1 LKRMTDYQLLK
12 DDFDHA
18 CKELKN
24 RRVMV
29 EELREEKKLLVEL
42 AGKQYKLIKF
52 VNKIMYET
60 TKHQLSLPVKEQNF
74 ELLDLAWSTNDCL
87 GDLPRHKEIVE
98 LLKAK
103 GIDLTINS
111 IERRMK

>member
-1 LKRMTDYQLLK
+1 MSEQMQEE
-12 DDFDHA
+12 
-18 CKELKN
+18 KEL
-24 RRVMV
+24 
-29 EELREEKKLLVEL
+29 LIEL
-42 AGKQYKLIKF
+42 ATSQLKLIKF

-98 LLKAK
+98 LLKTK